1 MSATELRP
9 PLRESGSGIPSD
21 CRPLI
26 VEDDPGDASLLVE
39 AFRRIGVPA
48 ADLQIINDGEK
59 AVFHLAALLR
69 DRLLDPRSRLPSFIV
84 LDLRLRRRAGMSVL
98 EWIRSAPLLQPV
110 PVMILT
116 GTERGEDVSRA
127 RELGA
132 DSFYAKPLAFG
143 DLIATVGAMRTRWQ
157 ALRELVI
164 R

>member
-1 MSATELRP
+1 MSATQLRP
-9 PLRESGSGIPSD
+9 PLQESGPGIPSD

-26 VEDDPGDASLLVE
+26 VEDDPGDARLLVE
-39 AFRRIGVPA
+39 AFWRIGVPA
-48 ADLQIINDGEK
+48 ANLRIIHDGEK

-69 DRLLDPRSRLPSFIV
+69 DRLLEPRSRLPSFIV

-98 EWIRSAPLLQPV
+98 EWVRSAPLLRPV

-116 GTERGEDVSRA
+116 GTERSEDVLRA
-127 RELGA
+127 KELGA

-143 DLIATVGAMRTRWQ
+143 DLIATVGAMRARWR
-157 ALRELVI
+157 ALREVVI